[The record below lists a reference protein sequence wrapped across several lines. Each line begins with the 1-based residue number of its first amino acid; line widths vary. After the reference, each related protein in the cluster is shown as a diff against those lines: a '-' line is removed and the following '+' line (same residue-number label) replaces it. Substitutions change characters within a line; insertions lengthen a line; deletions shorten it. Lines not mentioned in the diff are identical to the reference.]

1 MLEAERLATIG
12 RMASSISHDLRHQ
25 LTAVVANAEFLS
37 EPNLDPQQS
46 EELYQEIRDAV
57 GRMTEL
63 IESLLEF
70 SKPQGTLSRSYGS
83 IEETMQRAIRS
94 VERHPCVQNVDITLY
109 SHGTNKG
116 WFDSRKME
124 RVFSNLLLNACQA
137 APPES
142 GKIEA
147 AIQEM
152 PLGVEINVSDNG
164 TGIPEHLRDR
174 IFEPFVSYGKENGT
188 GLGLTIA
195 HKIVEEHGG
204 TIELTD
210 SSPGHT
216 NFQIRIPLGSSPE
229 ADAREE
235 IPAVAS
241 NNVISEK

>member
-1 MLEAERLATIG
+1 MI
-12 RMASSISHDLRHQ
+12 
-25 LTAVVANAEFLS
+25 AVKRAFNWA
-37 EPNLDPQQS
+37 D
-46 EELYQEIRDAV
+46 
-57 GRMTEL
+57 
-63 IESLLEF
+63 
-70 SKPQGTLSRSYGS
+70 KQGV
-83 IEETMQRAIRS
+83 IPVNPIRS
-94 VERHPCVQNVDITLY
+94 VERHPSVQNVDITLC
-109 SHGTNKG
+109 SHGTSKG

-147 AIQEM
+147 IIQEL
-152 PLGVEINVSDNG
+152 PLGVEINVGDNG
-164 TGIPEHLRDR
+164 TGIPELLRDR